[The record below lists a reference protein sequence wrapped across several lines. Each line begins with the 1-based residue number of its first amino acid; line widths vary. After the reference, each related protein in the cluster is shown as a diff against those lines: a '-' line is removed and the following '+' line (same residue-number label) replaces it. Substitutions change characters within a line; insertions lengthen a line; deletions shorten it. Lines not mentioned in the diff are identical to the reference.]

1 MVELRVAVREFA
13 RGQTVGPAIVS
24 ERFVFCDTII

>member
-13 RGQTVGPAIVS
+13 RGQSVGPAIVS
-24 ERFVFCDTII
+24 ERFVLQDTTI